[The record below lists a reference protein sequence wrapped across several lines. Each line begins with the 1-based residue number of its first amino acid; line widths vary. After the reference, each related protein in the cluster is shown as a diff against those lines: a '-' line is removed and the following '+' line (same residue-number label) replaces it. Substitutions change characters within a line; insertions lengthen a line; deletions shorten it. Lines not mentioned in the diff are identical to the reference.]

1 MRQFFN
7 EQQEMLRKTVK
18 RMAREKIAPIAAEI
32 DEKREFPKYILDI
45 FHEMGLMTITVPEE
59 YGGMGGGVT
68 DVSIVLEEIA
78 KESGSLAGLPFGNLF
93 LTTALRNAGSQ
104 EQRER
109 FYSKLVKNQCLVAF
123 CISEANAGSDVAS
136 IKSRAVLEG
145 DNYIIN
151 GTKQFISN
159 ASGADLFII
168 LASTDPSQKGNGLS
182 IFILQKNYSGLS
194 IGKKEMKMGIRGI
207 PSNEVIL
214 ENVHVPKENRLGEE
228 GHGFVI
234 AMGVLDWTRLGIG
247 AWAVGLAEGALDYA
261 LNYAK
266 EREAFGQPIAMF
278 QGLQFMLADMAM
290 QVEAARSL
298 VYLTAA
304 RLDGGEENLNKYTSM
319 CKCFAT
325 DVAMKVCTDAVQ
337 VLGGYGYMQ
346 EYPVERM
353 MRDAKGLQILE
364 GTSQIQ
370 RVVIAK
376 ELFS

>member
-1 MRQFFN
+1 MKKLFS
-7 EQQEMLRKTVK
+7 EQQEMLRETVR

-32 DEKREFPKYILDI
+32 DVNREYPKYIRDLFSD
-45 FHEMGLMTITVPEE
+45 MGLLTITVPEK

-68 DVSIVLEEIA
+68 DLAIAMEEIA
-78 KESGSLAGLPFGNLF
+78 RESASLAILPFGNLF
-93 LTTALRNAGSQ
+93 LTTALGNAGS
-104 EQRER
+104 EGQRKR
-109 FYSKLVKNQCLVAF
+109 FFSQIVEKRYLVAF

-136 IKSRAVLEG
+136 IRSRAVFKG

-159 ASGADLFII
+159 ASGADLFMV
-168 LASTDPSQKGNGLS
+168 LASTDPSKKGNGLS
-182 IFILQKNYSGLS
+182 MFVVERHYNGLS
-194 IGKKEMKMGIRGI
+194 VGKKEMKMGIRGV
-207 PSNEVIL
+207 PSNEVVF
-214 ENVHVPKENRLGEE
+214 EDVHAPEEDRLGEE
-228 GHGFVI
+228 GDGFKV
-234 AMGVLDWTRLGIG
+234 AMGILDWTRVGIG
-247 AWAVGLAEGALDYA
+247 AWAVGLAGGALDYA
-261 LNYAK
+261 INYAK

-278 QGLQFMLADMAM
+278 QGLQFMIADMAM

-298 VYLTAA
+298 MYLTAS
-304 RLDGGEENLNKYTSM
+304 RLDSGEDNINRYTSM

-364 GTSQIQ
+364 GTNQIQ
-370 RVVIAK
+370 RTVIAN